1 MMKGSINL
9 KQCFCGRQLRMSDK
23 KIPVNPVVVVAAAAD
38 VVVVKNSGKNHD
50 TT

>member
-1 MMKGSINL
+1 
-9 KQCFCGRQLRMSDK
+9 MSDK
-23 KIPVNPVVVVAAAAD
+23 KIPVNPVVVAATD

>member
-1 MMKGSINL
+1 
-9 KQCFCGRQLRMSDK
+9 MSDK
-23 KIPVNPVVVVAAAAD
+23 KIPVNPVVVVAAAD